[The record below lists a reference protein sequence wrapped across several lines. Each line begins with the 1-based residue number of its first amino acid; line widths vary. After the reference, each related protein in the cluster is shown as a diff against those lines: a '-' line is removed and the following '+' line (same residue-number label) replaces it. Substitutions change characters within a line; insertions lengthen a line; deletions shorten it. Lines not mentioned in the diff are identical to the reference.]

1 MKNIKKASWCDIEI
15 EYIKS
20 PLNYTGGKYKL
31 LNQIIPLF
39 PTNINTFIDL
49 FAGGFNVGININAN
63 TIIYNDIDNHV
74 VDLMKMFKE
83 TDVNILLN
91 SIDNIIE
98 QYNLSKQNKEGY
110 LSLRNY
116 YNNIDNN
123 PIILY
128 VIICYSFNHQIRFNK
143 KNKYNMPFGKNK
155 SCFNQSLRNKFIKFV
170 NTLHNKNIVFAN
182 NDFCNFDFSNM
193 KDNDFIY
200 IDPPYLNSVASYNE
214 NNKWTQ
220 KHEALLL
227 DTLDCLNK
235 NNIKFALSNNL
246 KYKNTILYKWKDKYN
261 VHYIDANYK
270 SCNYHKLNK
279 DKDIE
284 ILVTNY

>member
-1 MKNIKKASWCDIEI
+1 M
-15 EYIKS
+15 
-20 PLNYTGGKYKL
+20 
-31 LNQIIPLF
+31 
-39 PTNINTFIDL
+39 

-123 PIILY
+123 PIVLY
-128 VIICYSFNHQIRFNK
+128 VIICYSFNNQIRFNK
-143 KNKYNMPFGKNK
+143 KGKYNMPFGKNR

-214 NNKWTQ
+214 NNKWT
-220 KHEALLL
+220 
-227 DTLDCLNK
+227 
-235 NNIKFALSNNL
+235 
-246 KYKNTILYKWKDKYN
+246 
-261 VHYIDANYK
+261 
-270 SCNYHKLNK
+270 
-279 DKDIE
+279 
-284 ILVTNY
+284 

>member
-128 VIICYSFNHQIRFNK
+128 VIICYSFNNQIRFNK
-143 KNKYNMPFGKNK
+143 KGKYNMPSGNRY
-155 SCFNQSLRNKFIKFV
+155 FNQSLRNKFIKFV

-214 NNKWTQ
+214 NNK
-220 KHEALLL
+220 
-227 DTLDCLNK
+227 
-235 NNIKFALSNNL
+235 
-246 KYKNTILYKWKDKYN
+246 
-261 VHYIDANYK
+261 
-270 SCNYHKLNK
+270 
-279 DKDIE
+279 
-284 ILVTNY
+284 